1 MVEQTFNYDSDFPV
15 HECYRLYGEMVN
27 LQRAESFIENW
38 YDNRIWQFD
47 CPNDMQGLLLDLMEH
62 FDIYDPDWRKKYSQ
76 SNGWIDN
83 YGLEDE
89 LGYLEIITMGCMKDQ
104 KDVIEVL
111 CKCFGLHYT
120 YETF

>member
-1 MVEQTFNYDSDFPV
+1 MVEKECNYDSDFTV
-15 HECYRLYGEMVN
+15 HECYRLYGEMAD
-27 LQRAESFIENW
+27 LQKAESFLENW
-38 YDNRIWQFD
+38 YDQRMWQFD
-47 CPNDMQGLLLDLMEH
+47 CPNDMHGLLFELMKH
-62 FDIYDPDWRKKYSQ
+62 FDMYDPDWRKTYSQ

-89 LGYLEIITMGCMKDQ
+89 LGYLEITTMGCMKDQ

-111 CKCFGLHYT
+111 CKCFGLRYT